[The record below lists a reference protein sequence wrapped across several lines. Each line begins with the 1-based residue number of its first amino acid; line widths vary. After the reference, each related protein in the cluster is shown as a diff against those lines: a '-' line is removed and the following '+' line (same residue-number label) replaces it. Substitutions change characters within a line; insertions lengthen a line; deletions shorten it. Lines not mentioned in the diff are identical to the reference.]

1 MAAQAVQ
8 NVEGA
13 ISAVPHGPASRRGT
27 FVSMLPEIQ
36 ISHEPYGP
44 RFVPRSLYDLSA
56 ADGWAADPS
65 TQPGAS
71 AWSMEIRQSVYETP

>member
-13 ISAVPHGPASRRGT
+13 ISAAPHGPAGRRGT
-27 FVSMLPEIQ
+27 FVSMQPDIQ
-36 ISHEPYGP
+36 ISRGPYGL
-44 RFVPRSLYDLSA
+44 RSLPRSLFDLRA

-65 TQPGAS
+65 KPIDSRRSQCLEHGES
-71 AWSMEIRQSVYETP
+71 EKRI